1 MSTSVYIPERLVE
14 EINRRGLSLVD
25 LIASI
30 LEIDP
35 KTVVEARVEL
45 AEKYLKEAEEHIG
58 KGDAVQGSEKLYK
71 VVEECIK
78 ALAQYYNLEHQTA
91 VKEGR
96 WWIQLLG
103 KTSRRLSKIL
113 KEPKIEYVWAV
124 AYDVHVRGFH
134 EGKYSIED
142 IKEDVGHVKWLLN
155 YVGQVI
161 TAKQH

>member
-1 MSTSVYIPERLVE
+1 
-14 EINRRGLSLVD
+14 VD

-45 AEKYLKEAEEHIG
+45 AENTLRRLRSILKR
-58 KGDAVQGSEKLYK
+58 GDAVQGSEKLYK

-78 ALAQYYNLEHQTA
+78 ALAQYYNLEHQIA

-113 KEPKIEYVWAV
+113 KEPKIECVWAV
-124 AYDVHVRGFH
+124 AYDIHVWGFH

-142 IKEDVGHVKWLLN
+142 IEEDVEHVKWLLN
-155 YVGQVI
+155 YMRQVI